1 MKLSKLTHQKIKAI
15 IFDLDGTLIDSDRDL
30 KIIINKIRK
39 KFFKDKKYLS
49 INEIAKYS
57 SLGGA
62 TLIKKTIGSK
72 KKIDFLQVF
81 RNYYLNNDVNI
92 NLLFSNIEEFL
103 IYLKKKGLKIYICT
117 NKPKILTQKIVNKTY
132 LKNYITKFFCSDEY
146 KIKKPDK
153 KFLSKIKNELSLKD
167 QEIIFIG
174 DSVIDYKFCD
184 KTLIN
189 FFLYLNKRLR
199 YPKKIYLKLQ
209 KSNRILYN
217 YKRFEVIKKLISPKK
232 ID

>member
-72 KKIDFLQVF
+72 KK
-81 RNYYLNNDVNI
+81 N
-92 NLLFSNIEEFL
+92 
-103 IYLKKKGLKIYICT
+103 
-117 NKPKILTQKIVNKTY
+117 
-132 LKNYITKFFCSDEY
+132 
-146 KIKKPDK
+146 
-153 KFLSKIKNELSLKD
+153 
-167 QEIIFIG
+167 
-174 DSVIDYKFCD
+174 
-184 KTLIN
+184 
-189 FFLYLNKRLR
+189 
-199 YPKKIYLKLQ
+199 
-209 KSNRILYN
+209 
-217 YKRFEVIKKLISPKK
+217 
-232 ID
+232 